1 VAARTPGGTQQTIEQ
16 AFNSVHRGGM
26 AVVIGVS
33 PAGTRVSIDPGM
45 LLQERILT
53 GSSFGGSRQKVDLPM
68 IIDLFMDGKYKLKE
82 LISRRFPLEDINRA
96 FELLQQGEVKRS
108 VVVYS

>member
-1 VAARTPGGTQQTIEQ
+1 
-16 AFNSVHRGGM
+16 M
-26 AVVIGVS
+26 
-33 PAGTRVSIDPGM
+33 
-45 LLQERILT
+45 T
-53 GSSFGGSRQKVDLPM
+53 GSAFGGSRQKVDLPM